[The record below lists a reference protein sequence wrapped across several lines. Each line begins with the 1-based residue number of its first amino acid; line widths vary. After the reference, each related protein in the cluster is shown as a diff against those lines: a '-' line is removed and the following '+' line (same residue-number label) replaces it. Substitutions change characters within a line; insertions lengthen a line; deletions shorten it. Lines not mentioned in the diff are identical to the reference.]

1 MFTNITFNNCWIWV
15 DTMDKNNTEKI
26 PDKAEKEKLSAE
38 MEKQLS
44 PSRSLFRI
52 LTAIF
57 AFIWFLAG
65 GSAQTVLSLSGG
77 AMGLSGVVTFLLK
90 NPISF
95 LIIGFINVF
104 LGLILY
110 IFAISFILV
119 SVFHFLWSLRWFYGY
134 GKYRH
139 LKVHKKIPIT
149 DEN

>member
-1 MFTNITFNNCWIWV
+1 
-15 DTMDKNNTEKI
+15 MDKNNTEKI

>member
-1 MFTNITFNNCWIWV
+1 M
-15 DTMDKNNTEKI
+15 EKI
-26 PDKAEKEKLSAE
+26 PDEVEEEKLSAE

-44 PSRSLFRI
+44 PSRSLLRI

-95 LIIGFINVF
+95 LIIGFINVV

-110 IFAISFILV
+110 IFAISFMLV
-119 SVFHFLWSLRWFYGY
+119 SIFHFLWSIRWFYGY
-134 GKYRH
+134 EKYRH
-139 LKVHKKIPIT
+139 LKAH
-149 DEN
+149 